1 MDDEIVTIT
10 GARYKRSDYM
20 DETGIPSHGV
30 DLVYIEEDHDLT
42 WAVLPLWDQAG
53 IVYQCYSQGGGG
65 DMMMIRDEDRYEEAK
80 DIAHRGQLE
89 LEARHLRRMAEV
101 LTGKS
106 SPYGYWELLRRIEDI
121 HDLVQSGNWTVDDAR
136 KALGLITEPQ

>member
-80 DIAHRGQLE
+80 DIAYRAQLE
-89 LEARHLRRMAEV
+89 LEARQSA
-101 LTGKS
+101 
-106 SPYGYWELLRRIEDI
+106 PYGRSSDRQ
-121 HDLVQSGNWTVDDAR
+121 VQSLWL
-136 KALGLITEPQ
+136 LGVVAPH

>member
-1 MDDEIVTIT
+1 MDDEIVTMT
-10 GARYKRSDYM
+10 AARYKRSDYM

-80 DIAHRGQLE
+80 DIAYRAQLE
-89 LEARHLRRMAEV
+89 LEARHLRRMGEV
-101 LTGKS
+101 VTGKS
-106 SPYGYWELLRRIEDI
+106 VPMAIGSCCAALRTFTIWFNRAT
-121 HDLVQSGNWTVDDAR
+121 GPWTMPAR
-136 KALGLITEPQ
+136 PSA